1 MDEHMDLEDDL
12 ETKKDSSIE
21 EAITNKVDNNLG
33 GSSSRALPMSRSSFA
48 LGLVLMIRFLRQH
61 D

>member
-1 MDEHMDLEDDL
+1 MDELVDLEDDIGT
-12 ETKKDSSIE
+12 EKDSSIE

-33 GSSSRALPMSRSSFA
+33 GSSSRALPMSRSSLT
-48 LGLVLMIRFLRQH
+48 LGLVLVNRFLRQH